1 MLNIFIGNA
10 RIYLQ
15 DVLQRMEWLQTEL
28 EDSEHTPE
36 ALEDFEDELQELQDL
51 IDEVPGVPT
60 DTVLI
65 QEGEAMADLA
75 YEMAQDQYGDIVDEW
90 PMSLVN
96 WNEAAGAMLSDF
108 TPVEWGGFTYYYYEH

>member
-1 MLNIFIGNA
+1 MLNSFIGND

-36 ALEDFEDELQELQDL
+36 ALEDFEEELQELEEL
-51 IDEVPGVPT
+51 IDMVPGVPT

-65 QEGEAMADLA
+65 QEGEAMADRA
-75 YEMAQDQYGDIVDEW
+75 YELAQDQYGTLVDEW
-90 PMSLVN
+90 PMNLVN
-96 WNEAAGAMLSDF
+96 WDEAAEAMLFDF
-108 TPVEWGGFTYYYYEH
+108 TSVDWTSITYYYQH